1 MKKLHIKLTFTE
13 SMLGTSP
20 ADEKIYTR
28 FIGGKAPDAA
38 TLPEEVAALGSDAVV
53 ERGTTVFP
61 RDEDGKPFLYDYQVK
76 GFFKDAC
83 SMLARAK
90 TRKPARRKRRS
101 TNPAS

>member
-1 MKKLHIKLTFTE
+1 MKKLNVRITFTE
-13 SMLGTSP
+13 GLLGTSP

-61 RDEDGKPFLYDYQVK
+61 V
-76 GFFKDAC
+76 
-83 SMLARAK
+83 
-90 TRKPARRKRRS
+90 TRTASRFCTTTRSRVSSKMPARCWR
-101 TNPAS
+101 A